1 MLVNLP
7 AVDRHSRYNQTRFD
21 PFARMRFPDQMNVVR
36 PWLAAEAAY
45 AQTALTSA
53 SGTAAFVKR
62 VAAEISSREAV
73 DSPPAPDI
81 RGAFAYYHVT
91 SADGWVKLCRR
102 HINNQGGGH
111 GTEESY
117 GPEHVLVDHK
127 KLSDELGGCAD
138 VTPLKV
144 STDGKRAAYTV
155 DSTGAERYTLHVIDL
170 PAEDARAGSCARR
183 VDEV

>member
-1 MLVNLP
+1 M
-7 AVDRHSRYNQTRFD
+7 S
-21 PFARMRFPDQMNVVR
+21 VVR
-36 PWLAAEAAY
+36 PWLAAEASY
-45 AQTALTSA
+45 AQAALTSA
-53 SGTAAFVKR
+53 SGAAAFVKR
-62 VAAEISSREAV
+62 VAAEITSREAV
-73 DSPPAPDI
+73 DLPSAPDM

-102 HINNQGGGH
+102 RITNQGGGH
-111 GTEESY
+111 DTEGSY

-144 STDGKRAAYTV
+144 SPDGKRAAYAV

-170 PAEDARAGSCARR
+170 PAEDARADSRARR
-183 VDEV
+183 IDEV